1 MLLHY
6 FWYNLYIKCYNF
18 ENILLSL
25 QRIYN
30 MHMKQIEYVT
40 IKNASNKVL
49 KKMRQIGEEKAQR
62 LQKIQDRWDK
72 GAWQGTGTWQQ
83 SPNASEKIVFFR
95 GVWCFHYIS
104 VIFRLFCLE
113 VFRIFVYLQTDE
125 LVSPSLTLRMR

>member
-1 MLLHY
+1 MLLHN

-72 GAWQGTGTWQQ
+72 GDYD
-83 SPNASEKIVFFR
+83 N
-95 GVWCFHYIS
+95 
-104 VIFRLFCLE
+104 LE
-113 VFRIFVYLQTDE
+113 VVQL
-125 LVSPSLTLRMR
+125 